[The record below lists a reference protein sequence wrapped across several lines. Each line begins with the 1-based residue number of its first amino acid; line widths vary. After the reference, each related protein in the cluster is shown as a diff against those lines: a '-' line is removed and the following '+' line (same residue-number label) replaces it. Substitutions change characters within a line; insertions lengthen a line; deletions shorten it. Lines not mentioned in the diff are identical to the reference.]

1 MQYSIVQ
8 LSELESSS
16 RRLDAGYYSKSA
28 IAAERLLKRG
38 KWDYLKDLAQSI
50 KSFGAYSLNNAF
62 KYRSDGT
69 PFLRAVDIKDGLID
83 FSTVLYVD
91 KEANKI
97 LWKSEIKPETTLLT
111 MSGTVGESSVTTVEM
126 AYPMNSSQDVAK
138 IVTNGRCNPYYLSVF
153 LQSRYGKA
161 QTSRLPIGSVQ
172 QHIFLWQIEKLVVP
186 ILSRLFQSR
195 IEGTFKEVLLV
206 RKKSNDVYEQAS
218 NKILAELGIPEWR
231 PKHNLTFVKNYSELK
246 LAQRFDADYFQ
257 PQYDEVVD
265 AIKNYPGGWRLLGQ
279 VVNLK
284 DRTFIPQDL
293 TEYRY
298 IELANIASNGEI
310 SGCMI
315 AEGQELPSRARRRVS
330 SGDVI
335 VSSIEG
341 SLSSI
346 ALIGS
351 GYDQALCSTGFHVV
365 NSSVI
370 NSETLLVLLKSVVGQ
385 QQLKKGSNGTILAS
399 ISKNEFRQIVIPF
412 LSEVTQDQIRELVGE
427 SFRLRRQSKQLLE
440 KAKRAVEI
448 AIEEDEGTAID
459 WLKRETSEED
469 LGSGLV
475 NSA

>member
-1 MQYSIVQ
+1 MKYSIVSYGTV
-8 LSELESSS
+8 LNSSHS
-16 RRLDAGYYSKSA
+16 MRLDA
-28 IAAERLLKRG
+28 EFFRP
-38 KWDYLKDLAQSI
+38 DYLETEQRMWAISGKRLRDFGVQI
-50 KSFGAYSLNNAF
+50 KHPKEITRTYVENGV
-62 KYRSDGT
+62 K
-69 PFLRAVDIKDGLID
+69 FLRAQNVRPMEVDLNSNTVFITDNDAETLRDNLVEPKDILLTRTGANFGQCAIYLEEEQIVASSHTFIIRSGDINPFLLTVFFNTRYGRKLID
-83 FSTVLYVD
+83 KGQYGGSQPEVAPYFLY
-91 KEANKI
+91 
-97 LWKSEIKPETTLLT
+97 
-111 MSGTVGESSVTTVEM
+111 
-126 AYPMNSSQDVAK
+126 Q
-138 IVTNGRCNPYYLSVF
+138 
-153 LQSRYGKA
+153 
-161 QTSRLPIGSVQ
+161 
-172 QHIFLWQIEKLVVP
+172 VP
-186 ILSRLFQSR
+186 IPKWDSIQEKIEDTYVESYKLAQLSKNVYASA
-195 IEGTFKEVLLV
+195 ENLL
-206 RKKSNDVYEQAS
+206 
-218 NKILAELGIPEWR
+218 LADLGFTEWR

-246 LAQRFDADYFQ
+246 LAQRFDSDYFQ

-351 GYDQALCSTGFHVV
+351 GYNQALCSTGFHVV
-365 NSSVI
+365 NSSII

-399 ISKNEFRQIVIPF
+399 ISKNEFRQIVVPF

-427 SFRLRRQSKQLLE
+427 SFRLRRQSRLLLE
-440 KAKRAVEI
+440 RAKRAIEV
-448 AIEEDEGTAID
+448 AIEADEGTAIN
-459 WLKRETSEED
+459 WLEEQAESD
-469 LGSGLV
+469 NADTGSVTGD
-475 NSA
+475 